1 MAAEPADMP
10 HPEQAGLA
18 AASSVGGSIVP
29 AGQGAAMSAGQPGES
44 SAGLNTAS
52 APGQPAA
59 GGGQPATAVSG
70 QLASIAAGQG
80 DASAFGRVDA
90 SASGQAAA
98 AAPGQLA
105 APAAGR
111 DDAAQALAEGQGD
124 AAQTQDDATGSVLG
138 DPRFFERAG
147 PFSLDDLLGVAG
159 GRLERAER
167 VAGAVLVGVAALQTA
182 APNQVA
188 VLHNPKYGVVAG
200 RSRAGVV
207 IVSEALAAR
216 VPHSCAALVVAD
228 PHLAWAQVGRL
239 FHPSA
244 AAVPGIHPTAVVDPT
259 AEVDATAGIGP
270 YAVVGPRVVVGSGC
284 QVGPH
289 AVVQAG
295 VVMGPGCRIGAGA
308 TVSHALLGARVYV
321 YPGARVGQEGFGFA
335 ITAHGFVSVPQ
346 LGRVILHDDVEIGA
360 NTTVDRGASHDT
372 VIGAGS
378 RIDNLVQIGHN
389 VRMGRGCVMAGQ
401 SGIAGSCTLED
412 FVQLGAQA
420 GLAGHLTVGAKAR
433 IGAQAGVMAD
443 VPAGSDVIGSPA
455 LPIREFFRNVAVLRR
470 LARRGPA
477 GGDTTGA
484 REGGA
489 AASAQA
495 RTTEPTTGAA
505 AHPNGPDEP
514 EPPMGDG
521 VVGEQKVAG

>member
-1 MAAEPADMP
+1 MAAEPAGVP
-10 HPEQAGLA
+10 HQELADEA
-18 AASSVGGSIVP
+18 AASSVGGPIVP
-29 AGQGAAMSAGQPGES
+29 AGESAVMSAGQP
-44 SAGLNTAS
+44 AGS
-52 APGQPAA
+52 GVGQPAA
-59 GGGQPATAVSG
+59 GAT
-70 QLASIAAGQG
+70 
-80 DASAFGRVDA
+80 
-90 SASGQAAA
+90 GQAAA
-98 AAPGQLA
+98 SAVGQASPVTGQLG
-105 APAAGR
+105 AGVAGQ
-111 DDAAQALAEGQGD
+111 DDAA
-124 AAQTQDDATGSVLG
+124 GSVLG

-147 PFSLDDLLGVAG
+147 PFSLNDLVGVAG

-167 VAGAVLVGVAALQTA
+167 VAGAMLVGVAALQTA
-182 APNQVA
+182 ASDQVA
-188 VLHNPKYGVVAG
+188 VLHNPKYGVAAE

-216 VPHSCAALVVAD
+216 VRQTSAALVVAD
-228 PHLAWAQVGRL
+228 PHLAWAQVCRL
-239 FHPSA
+239 FHPA
-244 AAVPGIHPTAVVDPT
+244 PAAVPGIHPTAVVD
-259 AEVDATAGIGP
+259 ASAQVDPTAGIGP
-270 YAVVGPRVVVGSGC
+270 YAVVGPRVVVGARC
-284 QVGPH
+284 EVGPH
-289 AVVQAG
+289 AVVAGG

-308 TVSHALLGARVYV
+308 SISHAVLGARVYV

-335 ITAHGFVSVPQ
+335 ITAKGFVSVPQ

-360 NTTVDRGASHDT
+360 NSTVDRGASHDT

-477 GGDTTGA
+477 GGDAAGA
-484 REGGA
+484 RAGA
-489 AASAQA
+489 TATSVQA
-495 RTTEPTTGAA
+495 GTTEPRIAELKTGEST
-505 AHPNGPDEP
+505 HPNGRDEP
-514 EPPMGDG
+514 EPPMGGG
-521 VVGEQKVAG
+521 VVGG